1 MKKVTASK
9 KSIQAI
15 PLYSLLLR
23 EKRLSSVILLL
34 DLHCFLQQSICTWVS
49 TKPLAFIAAGQQLV
63 FVLSLFP
70 RNDSQWSTA
79 HLLFFTSSSKCPQ
92 NNHVLLFPYSLQI
105 MEKWIISSGKITKE
119 WEYIAEPTSDLK
131 NRIKNYLE
139 SDTGNL
145 N

>member
-1 MKKVTASK
+1 
-9 KSIQAI
+9 
-15 PLYSLLLR
+15 
-23 EKRLSSVILLL
+23 
-34 DLHCFLQQSICTWVS
+34 
-49 TKPLAFIAAGQQLV
+49 
-63 FVLSLFP
+63 
-70 RNDSQWSTA
+70 
-79 HLLFFTSSSKCPQ
+79 
-92 NNHVLLFPYSLQI
+92 